1 MVHFLSKH
9 VGQNRGLKSL
19 QRYNNI
25 IVEPHNNLQE
35 HKNNITARR
44 VYK

>member
-9 VGQNRGLKSL
+9 VGQNRGLLKSL

-25 IVEPHNNLQE
+25 IVEQQLQE
-35 HKNNITARR
+35 HKNHINARR
-44 VYK
+44 V